1 MLVRNWMNS
10 DVVTISIEDSM
21 QNAIKLLKENDVGLL
36 PVMKKRELVGVITDR
51 DLKEA
56 SASDATTLDIHEML
70 YLISKIKVKDIMSS
84 NPISVSDEL
93 TIEETAELLLNNHIS
108 GAPVLDSFGAV
119 VGTIT
124 KAELFKVLISLT
136 GIGTNG
142 IQFAF
147 EVEDR
152 AGSIREV
159 ADIIRDHD
167 GRMVSILSTYD
178 HVEKGYRKVY
188 IRMTGIDRGKIDTLV
203 DKLKNV
209 AKLLYTVDHK
219 HNIRKVYNTD

>member
-1 MLVRNWMNS
+1 MMLVRNWMNKN
-10 DVVTISIEDSM
+10 VITIDTEDSM
-21 QNAIKLLKENDVGLL
+21 QNAIKLLKENDIGLL
-36 PVMKKRELVGVITDR
+36 PVMKKKELVGVITDR

-56 SASDATTLDIHEML
+56 SASDATTLDVHEML
-70 YLISKIKVKDIMSS
+70 YLISKIKVKEIMSP
-84 NPISVSDEL
+84 NPISVSEEL
-93 TIEETAELLLNNHIS
+93 TIEETAELLLKNNIS
-108 GAPVLDSFGAV
+108 GTPVLDSYGAV

-142 IQFAF
+142 IQFAI

-152 AGSIREV
+152 AGSIKEV

-178 HVEKGYRKVY
+178 NVEKGYRKVY
-188 IRMTGIDRGKIDTLV
+188 IRMTGIDRGKIDNLV
-203 DKLKNV
+203 NKLKSV

-219 HNIRKVYNTD
+219 HNSREVF